1 MSQLLS
7 DRIPENWKREI
18 ELGTQFGIKAQ
29 KALMAQMKKQAVS
42 ERTQKSHY
50 KNRVQPLEVSRKTG
64 KQPCST
70 CNGESKKK
78 GVMETA
84 VARLT
89 SLKNAAVD
97 FVQDGMHIAT
107 DDQQQS
113 RFAICSACP
122 VFKDGWCDAD
132 KGGCGCK
139 LSLKV
144 MARAAYCPQ
153 GKWFAGGDNPRPVEK
168 PVRSLAFHLYAKRGA
183 EWNWHW
189 HINQI
194 KRYANVFNGKI
205 IIGITH
211 EPGQDIEAVKS
222 LFDGVP
228 VDGWVIKQNTK
239 LAETLTHVE
248 MFEHLQ
254 TDDPNALIFRY
265 HTKGVTKRRNSV
277 EQRWAEIMWAANM
290 DLASVDAALTD
301 HMTCGALR
309 SHKPLVSTK
318 PSGNFFFAGSA
329 YWMRAKEVFERDWQ
343 HTDATRWWVEY
354 FPSHLFSLSES
365 ACLFHDQTDS
375 PVLSQAYFEN
385 YVEPEYSHW
394 RFARGLE

>member
-1 MSQLLS
+1 MQ
-7 DRIPENWKREI
+7 IQCAA
-18 ELGTQFGIKAQ
+18 G
-29 KALMAQMKKQAVS
+29 
-42 ERTQKSHY
+42 
-50 KNRVQPLEVSRKTG
+50 
-64 KQPCST
+64 
-70 CNGESKKK
+70 NGEAVDALLESIDAGREKRRLQAAADSQNGKTTRVMQRIARSATATKKPCNTCGGENK
-78 GVMETA
+78 PRVSASRERVGVMATA
-84 VARLT
+84 VHRLA

-107 DDQQQS
+107 DEQQQS
-113 RFAICSACP
+113 RLAICSACP
-122 VFKDGWCDAD
+122 VFKDGW
-132 KGGCGCK
+132 CK

-168 PVRSLAFHLYAKRGA
+168 PVRSLAFHLYAKKRA
-183 EWNWHW
+183 EWNWYW
-189 HINQI
+189 HIDQI
-194 KRYANVFNGKI
+194 KKHAPVFNGKI
-205 IIGITH
+205 VIGVTH

-248 MFEHLQ
+248 IFDQLQ

-265 HTKGVTKRRNSV
+265 HTKGVTKRQNSV

-301 HMTCGALR
+301 HMTCGVLR

-329 YWMRAKEVFERDWQ
+329 YWMRAKEVFERDWR

-375 PVLSQAYFEN
+375 PVLSQAYFDN
-385 YVEPEYSHW
+385 YVEPEYSQW
-394 RFARGLE
+394 KFARGLE